1 LQKRDRVKMT
11 NAPEAILERWIEYV
25 NGREVENVVSL
36 YDEECT
42 ILPTFS
48 PHSLATLQEIRDY
61 FTQLST
67 RKNICVNIHNETLRK
82 CEIGEGKS
90 VLMGIYSFSFMVD
103 DATLTFPSRFTFVLD
118 ISKERPI
125 LHHHSSQIPRTLS

>member
-1 LQKRDRVKMT
+1 MHMINT
-11 NAPEAILERWIEYV
+11 PEKILERWIEYI
-25 NGREVENVVSL
+25 NKLEVDNVVSL
-36 YDEECT
+36 YDKAST
-42 ILPTFS
+42 VLPTFS
-48 PHSLATLQEIRDY
+48 PHSLCTPQHIKEY

-67 RKNICVNIHNETLRK
+67 RKNISVNIHNETLRK
-82 CEIGEGKS
+82 YDIGEDKY

-103 DATLTFPSRFTFVLD
+103 DANLIFPSRFTFILD